1 MHGRHT
7 EEGYALDASERL
19 DGHFLFLIEQRPAT
33 SCSEANATMRVAQA
47 VTEAEYIQAL
57 LEIRRLVAAEPD
69 RGTPEGERL
78 EALTSLAETFEADL
92 CLSDLADAE
101 AR

>member
-1 MHGRHT
+1 
-7 EEGYALDASERL
+7 
-19 DGHFLFLIEQRPAT
+19 
-33 SCSEANATMRVAQA
+33 MRVAQA

-57 LEIRRLVAAEPD
+57 VEIRCLVAAEPD
-69 RGTPEGERL
+69 HGTPEGERL